1 MFLDCFYPCI
11 FTHETYIHIYIYICI
26 NLANC
31 HDILDILNDITQP
44 QHHRCMTFIIRFFR
58 FVLPWPPAML
68 QSTASGAPR
77 DFSRALRS
85 VKPGGSRDMV
95 VSNMG
100 LFHGKTPQK
109 TSLITV
115 LLGTPI
121 LENLRINSRALKNA
135 PKPKSNDSQ
144 GRWIGEIHAFHP
156 EIGTKMDQILRSSW
170 IGPRRTYPGDM
181 FRLGKAFHVKWGNP
195 ATGAVVSLC
204 CWPYGC
210 GQWMSVVYGLFV
222 LQFENEVK
230 WWYHMHSNLFN
241 PWIECST
248 RWSWLHNKIT

>member
-1 MFLDCFYPCI
+1 MVLWHGGWPWASSICTSNILPKEPSVKIVFLDCFYPCI
-11 FTHETYIHIYIYICI
+11 FTHETYIHIYIYIYIYICI

-58 FVLPWPPAML
+58 FVLPWPPAVL

-85 VKPGGSRDMV
+85 VKPGGSGDMV

-156 EIGTKMDQILRSSW
+156 EIGTKMDQFWDL
-170 IGPRRTYPGDM
+170 
-181 FRLGKAFHVKWGNP
+181 H
-195 ATGAVVSLC
+195 
-204 CWPYGC
+204 
-210 GQWMSVVYGLFV
+210 GLDQGEPTQV
-222 LQFENEVK
+222 
-230 WWYHMHSNLFN
+230 
-241 PWIECST
+241 ICSD
-248 RWSWLHNKIT
+248 

>member
-1 MFLDCFYPCI
+1 MYKSC
-11 FTHETYIHIYIYICI
+11 E
-26 NLANC
+26 
-31 HDILDILNDITQP
+31 
-44 QHHRCMTFIIRFFR
+44 
-58 FVLPWPPAML
+58 LPWYFGHSKWHHPT
-68 QSTASGAPR
+68 TASSLHDLHHPFLQVCATLAAGHA
-77 DFSRALRS
+77 SIHS
-85 VKPGGSRDMV
+85 VGRTQGFFASAQISKNLEGLGIWWFPY
-95 VSNMG
+95 MG

-195 ATGAVVSLC
+195 ATGAVVSFC

-230 WWYHMHSNLFN
+230 WWYQMHSNLFM
-241 PWIECST
+241 
-248 RWSWLHNKIT
+248 